1 MNKHTSSIFSVMMYF
16 IVALNTASAHDT
28 WLLPKAF
35 RLKPE
40 QRSALIFTS
49 GMTFPQNAH
58 AIQPERIIQAFVL
71 LADEKTQLAKRQM
84 TAKALELPVMPPNVG
99 MATAFVELMPK
110 SLSLTPRLVREYLSE
125 IGASDSLKAVWRNVP
140 QKGSSMK
147 WRESYTKHAKTFFFV
162 GKEEDVRR
170 DSSWKKPC
178 GMKLEIVPE
187 AHPGLLQAKGTLP
200 VRVLLDGQPLANFPV
215 GFVGENGAKSVL
227 QTTNAEG
234 KTTFALPKPGRYL
247 LRGTLLK
254 PVQTDSL
261 EWQSNFTTLTVEV
274 RP

>member
-1 MNKHTSSIFSVMMYF
+1 MTYFRSIVI
-16 IVALNTASAHDT
+16 IVICFCTLYTASAHDT

-40 QRSALIFTS
+40 QRSALVFTS
-49 GMTFPQNAH
+49 GMIFPKNAH
-58 AIQPERIIQAFVL
+58 AIKPERISQAFVL
-71 LADEKTQLAKRQM
+71 LADEKTQLAQRQT
-84 TAKALELPVMPPNVG
+84 TAKALEMPVMPPNVG
-99 MATAFVELMPK
+99 VATAFVELIPK
-110 SLSLTPRLVREYLSE
+110 SLELTPKLVREYLNE

-140 QKGSSMK
+140 QKGNSIK

-162 GKEEDVRR
+162 GKEEDVQR

-187 AHPGLLQAKGTLP
+187 AHPGLLRAKGTLP
-200 VRVLLDGQPLANFPV
+200 VRVLLDGKPLANFPV
-215 GFVGENGAKSVL
+215 GFVGESSGKSLL
-227 QTTNAEG
+227 QTTNTEG
-234 KTTFALPKPGRYL
+234 RTTFALPKAGRYL

-254 PVQTDSL
+254 PTQTNDL